1 MPSYVVL
8 AAALL
13 VVVVVAA
20 IKNLGKGKLP
30 PSPPSL
36 PFVGHLHLVGE
47 LPHRSLDAL
56 HRRYGSDGGLL
67 FLRLGRAGA
76 LVVSTAAA
84 AADLYKNHDL
94 VFASRPPSYSAEKL
108 FYGGRNMSFAPLG
121 DAWRRTKKLAMAH
134 LLSPRRAASFAAP
147 ARAAEAAAL
156 VARARRAA
164 EARRAV
170 QLRELMYV
178 YTNGVITRVAAS
190 GSGAT
195 AERFRKM
202 MADTSELLAGFQW
215 VDRLPVAAGWAARK
229 LTGLN
234 KKLDDMA
241 DESDRFLGEILA
253 AHDDEKAEGEE
264 EDFVDVLLR
273 LRRQGAA
280 AAAGSLEL
288 AEDNIKAIIKDIM
301 GAATDTSFVTLEWIM
316 TELMRNTRVMS
327 KLQNEIIQVT
337 GSKPTVIEEDLSKM
351 DYLKAVIKEV
361 LRLHPPAPLLVPH
374 HSTAPAA
381 VQGYHIP
388 AKTIAFIN
396 VWAIGR
402 DPVAWDTP
410 EEFRPERF
418 IGSTVDFRGNDYKFI
433 PFGAGRRLCPGI
445 ILALPGLEMA
455 VASLLYHFDWELP
468 DGVDVEELDMAEAPG
483 LTTPPMNP
491 VWLIPRCRTI

>member
-1 MPSYVVL
+1 MSSYVVV

-13 VVVVVAA
+13 VFVVVVVAA

-56 HRRYGSDGGLL
+56 HRRYGSDGGLM

-84 AADLYKNHDL
+84 AADLYRGHDL
-94 VFASRPPSYSAEKL
+94 AFASRPPSHSAERL
-108 FYGGRNMSFAPLG
+108 FYGGRNISWPWRTSSPL
-121 DAWRRTKKLAMAH
+121 
-134 LLSPRRAASFAAP
+134 AAP

-164 EARRAV
+164 EAARAV
-170 QLRELMYV
+170 QLRELLYA
-178 YTNGVITRVAAS
+178 YTNGVITRVAAG

-215 VDRLPVAAGWAARK
+215 VDRLPEAAGWAARK

-280 AAAGSLEL
+280 AAGGLEL
-288 AEDNIKAIIKDIM
+288 AEDNVKAIIKDIM

-316 TELMRNTRVMS
+316 TELIRNTQVMS

-337 GSKPTVIEEDLSKM
+337 GSKPTVTEEDLTKL

-361 LRLHPPAPLLVPH
+361 LRLHPPAPLLIPH
-374 HSTAPAA
+374 HSTMPTTI
-381 VQGYHIP
+381 QGYHIP

-402 DPVAWDTP
+402 DPAAWDTP
-410 EEFRPERF
+410 DEFRPERF
-418 IGSTVDFRGNDYKFI
+418 MGSAVDFRGNDYKFI

-445 ILALPGLEMA
+445 ILALPGLEM
-455 VASLLYHFDWELP
+455 VIASLLYHFDWELP
-468 DGVDVEELDMAEAPG
+468 DGMDVQDLDMAEAPG

>member
-1 MPSYVVL
+1 MSSYVVV

-13 VVVVVAA
+13 VFVVVAA

-56 HRRYGSDGGLL
+56 HRRYGSDGGLM

-84 AADLYKNHDL
+84 AADLYRGHDL
-94 VFASRPPSYSAEKL
+94 AFASRPPSHSAERL

-121 DAWRRTKKLAMAH
+121 DAWRRTKKLAVAH
-134 LLSPRRAASFAAP
+134 LLSPRRAASLAAP

-164 EARRAV
+164 EAARAV
-170 QLRELMYV
+170 QLRELLYV
-178 YTNGVITRVAAS
+178 YTNGVITRVAAG

-195 AERFRKM
+195 AERFRRM

-229 LTGLN
+229 LTGLS

-241 DESDRFLGEILA
+241 EESDRFLGEILA

-280 AAAGSLEL
+280 GGLAL
-288 AEDNIKAIIKDIM
+288 AEDNVKAIIKDIM
-301 GAATDTSFVTLEWIM
+301 GAATDTSFMTLEWIM
-316 TELMRNTRVMS
+316 TELIRNTRVMS

-337 GSKPTVIEEDLSKM
+337 GSKPTVTEDDLTKLE
-351 DYLKAVIKEV
+351 YLKAVIKEI
-361 LRLHPPAPLLVPH
+361 LRLHPPALLLIPH
-374 HSTAPAA
+374 HSTALAT

-402 DPVAWDTP
+402 DPAAWDTP
-410 EEFRPERF
+410 EEFKPERF
-418 IGSTVDFRGNDYKFI
+418 MGSAMNYKFI

-445 ILALPGLEMA
+445 ILTLPGLEMA
-455 VASLLYHFDWELP
+455 IASLLYHFD
-468 DGVDVEELDMAEAPG
+468 
-483 LTTPPMNP
+483 
-491 VWLIPRCRTI
+491 